1 MLRDS
6 LENVISP
13 VGEKLTYIYANT
25 KATVYIYTQIHSED
39 FYPPDTQTSGRMAGA
54 PSRTALR
61 EGD

>member
-1 MLRDS
+1 M
-6 LENVISP
+6 ENVISP
-13 VGEKLTYIYANT
+13 VGKNLTYIYTNT

-39 FYPPDTQTSGRMAGA
+39 FHPPDTQTSGRMAGA